1 MYCLR
6 ESQEKY
12 EGTSRDCEESTLH
25 SMDKDKVKWRYS
37 ANEIVTDTSSC
48 HDLGIGTLLHY

>member
-6 ESQEKY
+6 ESQKKY

-25 SMDKDKVKWRYS
+25 SMDKDKDKWRYS
-37 ANEIVTDTSSC
+37 ANELLRILAAVTT
-48 HDLGIGTLLHY
+48 